1 MKRWLPIPD
10 LLHIA
15 RELRQKQTPA
25 EDILWALLRRKNLVG
40 LKFRR
45 QQQLGPFIAD
55 FYCHRA
61 RLVIELDG
69 GIHETRAQVG
79 IDENR
84 DFYLRE
90 HRLRVLRFS
99 NQQILEDPES
109 VLRQIAWTAG
119 HWDDSV
125 PPVVETG

>member
-1 MKRWLPIPD
+1 MRRWLPMPH

-25 EDILWALLRRKNLVG
+25 EEVLWALLRRKNLVG

-61 RLVIELDG
+61 RLVIEVDG
-69 GIHETRAQVG
+69 GIHETRTQAD

-84 DFYLRE
+84 DFFLRE
-90 HRLRVLRFS
+90 HRLRVLRFT

-119 HWDDSV
+119 NWDETV
-125 PPVVETG
+125 PAVSEPS